1 MNISS
6 SLYKQRDQYVF
17 FFQYIVCFTT
27 ACIIPT
33 HFLPYI
39 CSIRVTSFHA
49 FKAAPNN
56 YICMLVVII
65 KQAHD
70 HQILVMN
77 IYPAAGIFTAGHR
90 SICQI
95 KACWCGRVVASKQA
109 KQTTTPILLFTH
121 IHSMH
126 VYALNYAGI
135 QRIISGFMTTPGLQ
149 DLVRKMGGH
158 HCSGVPLLLPRLL
171 LMIYTPLVPF

>member
-27 ACIIPT
+27 ACIIPI

-77 IYPAAGIFTAGHR
+77 IYPAVGIFTAGHR

-109 KQTTTPILLFTH
+109 SKADYYSYIT
-121 IHSMH
+121 
-126 VYALNYAGI
+126 
-135 QRIISGFMTTPGLQ
+135 
-149 DLVRKMGGH
+149 
-158 HCSGVPLLLPRLL
+158 
-171 LMIYTPLVPF
+171 IYSYTLHACVCT